1 MNSLSVKMNMKRK
14 LLMLW
19 TLRSEC
25 KKAAHYFLLI
35 HSKQELRALLH
46 KWGTEAI
53 TRNIWK
59 QKNKKCPI
67 YTIKRKEI
75 HCSLSLWAINVF
87 ILIYVQGKKHCE
99 DHILLMH
106 WVASYLIMKK
116 SNIVLKCTRSR
127 WQVMKKSNIW
137 VKEAFQSWR
146 NLIQCFY
153 CINWTDENIGFIT
166 QHKAIRWS
174 YFVYYL
180 VCKQ

>member
-1 MNSLSVKMNMKRK
+1 MKTRWVSEQNCLVCKTNGAIIYLAGQDLWMNSLSGKMNMKRK

-25 KKAAHYFLLI
+25 KKAIHYFLLI

-46 KWGTEAI
+46 KWGTEAM

-87 ILIYVQGKKHCE
+87 ILIYVQGKNHYE
-99 DHILLMH
+99 DNILLMH
-106 WVASYLIMKK
+106 WVASYLIMKR
-116 SNIVLKCTRSR
+116 SNIVLKCTALG
-127 WQVMKKSNIW
+127 QGGKL
-137 VKEAFQSWR
+137 WR
-146 NLIQCFY
+146 NLICGSRKHSNNEE
-153 CINWTDENIGFIT
+153 I
-166 QHKAIRWS
+166 
-174 YFVYYL
+174 
-180 VCKQ
+180 